1 MQIRDRLRYM
11 RVLYGL
17 SQKNVGDYLGCTKQY
32 ITQVEG
38 NKLVA
43 TQEKLEEILSAI
55 YYLGEQKKQGRLK
68 EILEDIQ
75 KQNKLKEE

>member
-17 SQKNVGDYLGCTKQY
+17 SQKNIADYLNCSKQY
-32 ITQVEG
+32 ITQIET

-43 TQEKLEEILSAI
+43 SQEKLEQILNTI

-68 EILEDIQ
+68 EVLEDIQ
-75 KQNKLKEE
+75 KQNKL